1 MVANLIQIEDE
12 ATLVCADVITNPL
25 PIHPATHST
34 AGDDS
39 AQVTIAHTR
48 PAERELDRAALDRS
62 VLSRAPEVKL
72 SGGAKLS
79 VDVNAPRGTTVQTST
94 NGDLF
99 KKTEVSRQTQ
109 MEPAASGPE
118 E

>member
-1 MVANLIQIEDE
+1 MAHISMLR
-12 ATLVCADVITNPL
+12 TRAD
-25 PIHPATHST
+25 
-34 AGDDS
+34 
-39 AQVTIAHTR
+39 
-48 PAERELDRAALDRS
+48 EREIDRAALDRS

-79 VDVNAPRGTTVQTST
+79 ADVNAPAGTRVRTST
-94 NGDLF
+94 EGDLF
-99 KKTEVSRQTQ
+99 KRTEVLRQTQ